1 MAVELRPLGVKCN
14 IQCHYCYQ
22 NPQRDAGNVLHQY
35 DFDAMMAAVDQEG
48 GEFVLF
54 GGEPLMLPL
63 SELER
68 FWSWGL
74 ARSGS
79 NGIQTNGTLIT
90 DAHIELFR
98 RYKVSVGISLDGP
111 GELNDARW
119 NGNLERTRELTAKV
133 EDVIEQL
140 CREGMPPRLII
151 TLHKGNATHEKLP
164 ALLSWF
170 RTLEKLGIRTVRL
183 HLLEVDHA
191 DVRDAYSLTPTENLA
206 AIEAFANLE
215 RELPDLKFDLF
226 EDMRLM
232 LLGKDDSTTCVWN
245 ACDPYTTRAVRG
257 VEGNG
262 QKSNCGR
269 TNKDG
274 IDFAKAAVEGFER
287 YIALYHTPQDDGG
300 CKGCR
305 FFLMCKGQCP
315 GTSLGNDWRNRSEH
329 CEVWKSAY
337 ARIERELIDGGADP
351 LSVSPLR
358 EPLERHFLKTWAAG
372 RNTTMYEALRG
383 PLEPIAAPVAA
394 SQAPAVAC
402 PFRDRLDY
410 TLPSFA
416 RVTWVSDQAREV
428 WGPRIDRIRMAGRE
442 LAWRSVEFNVRQCA
456 IMTAPVEQ
464 IQQPTLSPWRS
475 AGLIAIT
482 LDEVTAAGSVRVAV
496 GRRSDLDELSRARK
510 AGDIPLVG
518 QLIGQPDCCR
528 EFHRHV
534 REEQGLV
541 DPTWALAVAS
551 GGQLEGQRV
560 QVSGPAL
567 SNPLWRWLGLQPAF
581 QLPCRFDCQET
592 VAIAERLVTAGRAA
606 GFGDEF
612 DWLGEILSWPVEW
625 SALHGIAEIR
635 TPILKIATNTDAT
648 AGTYIV
654 RRTGDRYPKE
664 GARGVRFPYQQ
675 HEQPALL
682 TLSANYRRGIEHATR
697 QFQEEGS

>member
-22 NPQRDAGNVLHQY
+22 NPQRDAGNILHHY
-35 DFDAMMAAVDQEG
+35 DFDAMMAAVDEEG

-63 SELER
+63 PELER
-68 FWSWGL
+68 IWAWGL

-90 DAHIELFR
+90 DSHIDLFR
-98 RYKVSVGISLDGP
+98 RYKVSVRISLDGP

-119 NGNLERTRELTAKV
+119 NSNLDRTRELTARV
-133 EDVIEQL
+133 EAVIEQL
-140 CREGMPPRLII
+140 CREGLPPRLII
-151 TLHKGNATHEKLP
+151 TLHRGNATKEKLP
-164 ALLSWF
+164 ALVSWL
-170 RTLEKLGIRTVRL
+170 RKVEELGVRTVRL

-191 DVRDAYSLTPTENLA
+191 DVREAYALSPTENLA
-206 AIEAFANLE
+206 AIEAFADLE
-215 RELPDLKFDLF
+215 RELPELKFDLF

-232 LLGKDDSTTCVWN
+232 LLGKDSSTTCVWN

-274 IDFAKAAVEGFER
+274 IDFAKARVEGFER
-287 YIALYHTPQDDGG
+287 YIALYHTPQADGG
-300 CKGCR
+300 CQGCR

-337 ARIERELIDGGADP
+337 ARIERQLIDGGAEP

-372 RNTTMYEALRG
+372 RNTIMAEALRG
-383 PLEPIAAPVAA
+383 PAELNAAPVPAA
-394 SQAPAVAC
+394 QAPAVVSS
-402 PFRDRLDY
+402 FKDRLGF
-410 TLPSFA
+410 TLPSFT
-416 RVTWVSDQAREV
+416 RVSWVSDQAREV
-428 WGPRIDRIRMAGRE
+428 WGPRIDRLRAVGQEM
-442 LAWRSVEFNVRQCA
+442 AWRSVALNVRQCA
-456 IMTAPVEQ
+456 IIAAPVEH
-464 IQQPTLSPWRS
+464 IRQPDFAPWHS
-475 AGLIAIT
+475 AGL
-482 LDEVTAAGSVRVAV
+482 TAMPLGATTATGTIRIAV
-496 GRRSDLDELSRARK
+496 GRPSDLDDLSRARE
-510 AGDIPLVG
+510 AGHLQRIGHL
-518 QLIGQPDCCR
+518 LGQPDCCR

-541 DPTWALAVAS
+541 DPTWALALAS
-551 GGQLEGQRV
+551 NGQSQGQLLE
-560 QVSGPAL
+560 VSGPAL
-567 SNPLWRWLGLQPAF
+567 SNPLWRWLGLQAAF

-592 VAIAERLVTAGRAA
+592 VAIAERLAVAGRAA
-606 GFGDEF
+606 GFGNEF
-612 DWLGEILSWPVEW
+612 DWLVEILSWPVEW

-635 TPILKIATNTDAT
+635 TPILKISSMTDAT
-648 AGTYIV
+648 ASTYVV
-654 RRTGDRYPKE
+654 RRTGDRYPAE

-675 HEQPALL
+675 DEQPTLL
-682 TLSANYRRGIEHATR
+682 TLSVNYRNGIAHAAR
-697 QFQEEGS
+697 QFQKDGQ